1 MSLNRKLGWLVVAVI
16 LFGAT
21 ETQAITCGSIDC
33 ADAGPTND
41 SPFNVGDS
49 GDFASSVDVITPSS
63 DGDSFAHAWS
73 FTLNEA
79 ARIDGTLT
87 NNNTRPTFD
96 IDGLSLQLFSTDDL
110 SSAIGGTFTVTTA
123 GFNPFVNFG
132 YANLTAGDYIFK
144 VAGIV
149 DGSDGQYASQFGVSE
164 VPLPPAIWLLV
175 SAILGL
181 TSIARVRRGARA
193 AEAG

>member
-1 MSLNRKLGWLVVAVI
+1 MRSNLKLGWLVVAVV

-21 ETQAITCGSIDC
+21 ETQAITCGTIDC

-41 SPFNVGDS
+41 TPFNVGDS
-49 GDFASSVDVITPSS
+49 GDFASSVDVITPVS

-96 IDGLSLQLFSTDDL
+96 IDGLSLQLFSTTDL
-110 SSAIGGTFTVTTA
+110 TTAIGGTFTVTAA
-123 GFNPFVNFG
+123 GFNPFVNFSF
-132 YANLTAGDYIFK
+132 ANLASGDYIFA
-144 VAGIV
+144 VTGTV
-149 DGSDGQYASQFGVSE
+149 DGSDGQYTSQFGVSE
-164 VPLPPAIWLLV
+164 VPLPPAVWLLI

-181 TSIARVRRGARA
+181 TSIARVRRRPSTA
-193 AEAG
+193 